1 MTHVGIGAPFHRLED
16 RRLVT
21 GNGRYVDDLDSGG
34 SLHAVFVRSQEA
46 HALISS
52 VDTSEALKSPGVVGV
67 FTAEDLGLAR
77 PMPNQNPHPLLTES
91 RQAPPLATGEVC
103 YVGQAVAV
111 VVADD
116 RYRAAD
122 AAELVFIDYAPLPA
136 VVDLATAAQPGAPAV
151 NQGSPTNVVATLHAG
166 YGDVDGAFT
175 EADVVESLHLQQ
187 HRGACASMEPRG
199 VMASVTDGRLT
210 VWSST
215 QSPYAL
221 QRLLSQYLEFEAIR
235 VVAPDVGGGFG
246 PKAAIYAE
254 EYTVAA
260 IALRLDRAVKWI
272 ETRREHLV
280 ATNQQRDL
288 IADIEVA
295 ATGDGRL
302 LALRGHLLYDN
313 GAFVPYGLLVPLSGL
328 QLVQGPYALGAMDL
342 RLDIVATNAVPT
354 SAVRGA
360 GRPNAAFISE
370 RAIDAVA
377 RRLGMDRVAIRRRN
391 LIPKDAFPY
400 EFGLAARYGGNITYD
415 SGDYERALDEALT
428 LADHA
433 TFQDRKKAAA
443 ASGRRIGM
451 GIACYVEDTG
461 AGPHEQ
467 ARVEITREG
476 RVVITTGAASQGQGH
491 ATILAQIAAQQ
502 LGVDPTTV
510 EVRAGD
516 TANAGT
522 GIGTIA
528 SRTAV
533 TAGSSTFLAAT
544 EAAEKLKSLAAA
556 RLEASEVDLVLAGG
570 TVAVIGQPDSA
581 ISFAD
586 LAADDPIV
594 CTEAFPT
601 PRPPYA
607 FGSHVAEVEVD
618 VETGR
623 VTVIDYSVAHDCGTL
638 LNPMIVDGQIDGG
651 VVHGLSNALYE
662 RIAYSPEGQPL
673 TTSFMDFRIP
683 TAVEIPRIRKVHTV
697 TTAPDNPLGAK
708 GAGEGGTIP
717 ATAAVAAAV
726 EDALSDLGVVVDR
739 YPLLPSVVR
748 DLIETARR
756 GN

>member
-1 MTHVGIGAPFHRLED
+1 
-16 RRLVT
+16 
-21 GNGRYVDDLDSGG
+21 
-34 SLHAVFVRSQEA
+34 
-46 HALISS
+46 
-52 VDTSEALKSPGVVGV
+52 
-67 FTAEDLGLAR
+67 
-77 PMPNQNPHPLLTES
+77 
-91 RQAPPLATGEVC
+91 
-103 YVGQAVAV
+103 
-111 VVADD
+111 
-116 RYRAAD
+116 
-122 AAELVFIDYAPLPA
+122 
-136 VVDLATAAQPGAPAV
+136 
-151 NQGSPTNVVATLHAG
+151 
-166 YGDVDGAFT
+166 
-175 EADVVESLHLQQ
+175 
-187 HRGACASMEPRG
+187 
-199 VMASVTDGRLT
+199 
-210 VWSST
+210 
-215 QSPYAL
+215 
-221 QRLLSQYLEFEAIR
+221 
-235 VVAPDVGGGFG
+235 
-246 PKAAIYAE
+246 
-254 EYTVAA
+254 
-260 IALRLDRAVKWI
+260 
-272 ETRREHLV
+272 
-280 ATNQQRDL
+280 
-288 IADIEVA
+288 
-295 ATGDGRL
+295 
-302 LALRGHLLYDN
+302 
-313 GAFVPYGLLVPLSGL
+313 
-328 QLVQGPYALGAMDL
+328 
-342 RLDIVATNAVPT
+342 
-354 SAVRGA
+354 
-360 GRPNAAFISE
+360 
-370 RAIDAVA
+370 
-377 RRLGMDRVAIRRRN
+377 
-391 LIPKDAFPY
+391 
-400 EFGLAARYGGNITYD
+400 
-415 SGDYERALDEALT
+415 
-428 LADHA
+428 
-433 TFQDRKKAAA
+433 
-443 ASGRRIGM
+443 M

-516 TANAGT
+516 TANDGT

-623 VTVIDYSVAHDCGTL
+623 VTVIEYSVAHDCGTL

-717 ATAAVAAAV
+717 AAAAVAAAV

-748 DLIETARR
+748 DLMETARR